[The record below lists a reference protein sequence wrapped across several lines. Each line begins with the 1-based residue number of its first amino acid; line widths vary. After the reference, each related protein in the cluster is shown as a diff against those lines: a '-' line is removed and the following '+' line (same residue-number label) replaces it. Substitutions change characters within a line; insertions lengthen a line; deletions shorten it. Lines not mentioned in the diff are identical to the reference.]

1 MDRMAIRSTIRFTC
15 IAFIAYIAGYSFT
28 RLWHEPTAMVGGL
41 WAVISG
47 LIVSEPAT
55 VKESIDTAR
64 TRVTGSAIGCL
75 FGAVYLLLFSFNPF
89 SYALFIGI
97 ASLLCYLLNYGQH
110 VKLAAITMSVV
121 IVVSSVSEINPVKN
135 AILRLIESCI
145 GVGVGVL
152 VSWLLDKTIRYVEQ
166 QKRDKYT
173 KK

>member
-1 MDRMAIRSTIRFTC
+1 MDRMAIRSTLRFTC
-15 IAFIAYIAGYSFT
+15 IAFFAYLAGYGFT
-28 RLWHEPTAMVGGL
+28 WLWHEPTAMVGGL

-55 VKESIDTAR
+55 VKESIATAR

-89 SYALFIGI
+89 TYALFIGI

-121 IVVSSVSEINPVKN
+121 IVVSSVSQINPVKN
-135 AILRLIESCI
+135 ALLRLIESCI

-152 VSWLLDKTIRYVEQ
+152 VSWLLDKVNHHFEQ
-166 QKRDKYT
+166 
-173 KK
+173 